1 MFRPVTLGHRQVV
14 SLNRGNHT
22 MYDKICGI
30 RSLLFNESSLLSI
43 KSYYNISLDIEQ
55 CEYRKMYLKVNQL
68 VLGKIIAHKFYNKYK
83 FYNIHIVQYPEKC
96 YNKIL

>member
-55 CEYRKMYLKVNQL
+55 CEYCKIYIYCKIY
-68 VLGKIIAHKFYNKYK
+68 VL
-83 FYNIHIVQYPEKC
+83 
-96 YNKIL
+96 